1 MVSTKSSPAKAVN
14 TKRRWAAAA
23 VLGIVATAGGL
34 VWLGQGSTAP
44 AKPPVIVGDGIATPA
59 DMAWI
64 PPGVFQMGSDS
75 KLAQANEKPAHA
87 VQVGGF
93 WMDTVHV
100 TNDQFAEFVR
110 QTGYVTTAE
119 RKPDWE
125 TIRVQLPPGIPRPP
139 DDVLVPGA
147 MVFVGT
153 N

>member
-1 MVSTKSSPAKAVN
+1 
-14 TKRRWAAAA
+14 
-23 VLGIVATAGGL
+23 G
-34 VWLGQGSTAP
+34 
-44 AKPPVIVGDGIATPA
+44 
-59 DMAWI
+59 MAWI

-75 KLAQANEKPAHA
+75 KLAQPNEKPAHA
-87 VQVGGF
+87 VRVGGF
-93 WMDTVHV
+93 RMDTVHV

-139 DDVLVPGA
+139 DHVLVPGA

-153 N
+153 TGPVDLTDYSQWWRYVPGANWRHPQ